1 MLCKKCGKEIPNE
14 SMFCNWC
21 GKKQAMQQ
29 KKGKQRGNGSG
40 TVYQL
45 PNKKW
50 RAEVRVMANGANIRR
65 TKDGFLRKKDALD
78 YLPILK
84 NGKYTVSEKSPI
96 LRDLYNLWKET
107 KKYKGMSEDKKSHYL
122 TAWGRLEELQHRDIQ
137 TLTFLEMQEIV
148 DGAPGAYY
156 PKRDIKTLLS
166 HMYKIAER
174 EEILPPNKN
183 LAQYIELPQTPKSK
197 RDAFTSEEVAKI
209 WKDYEN
215 GNNFAGYALAMIYTS
230 MRTGELFA
238 QQAKDIFLDKKYMIG
253 GIKTEAGINRVIP
266 LADCIIPVIK
276 KQISLSQKGGI
287 IDMRIEDFY
296 EMWAEFIQRT
306 GIRPLDAYCCRHTTA
321 TALAEKKVAPAVI
334 KEIMGH
340 TSYNT
345 TLRYTHISVDE
356 KVKAVN
362 KLRKKKKT
370 KSSESKAISSSSY

>member
-1 MLCKKCGKEIPNE
+1 
-14 SMFCNWC
+14 
-21 GKKQAMQQ
+21 
-29 KKGKQRGNGSG
+29 
-40 TVYQL
+40 
-45 PNKKW
+45 
-50 RAEVRVMANGANIRR
+50 
-65 TKDGFLRKKDALD
+65 
-78 YLPILK
+78 
-84 NGKYTVSEKSPI
+84 
-96 LRDLYNLWKET
+96 
-107 KKYKGMSEDKKSHYL
+107 
-122 TAWGRLEELQHRDIQ
+122 
-137 TLTFLEMQEIV
+137 
-148 DGAPGAYY
+148 
-156 PKRDIKTLLS
+156 
-166 HMYKIAER
+166 MYKIAER

-197 RDAFTSEEVAKI
+197 RDAFTSEEVVKI

-238 QQAKDIFLDKKYMIG
+238 QRVKDIFLDKKYMIG

-321 TALAEKKVAPAVI
+321 TALAEKKVAPAII

-362 KLRKKKKT
+362 KLRKKKEDK
-370 KSSESKAISSSSY
+370 K